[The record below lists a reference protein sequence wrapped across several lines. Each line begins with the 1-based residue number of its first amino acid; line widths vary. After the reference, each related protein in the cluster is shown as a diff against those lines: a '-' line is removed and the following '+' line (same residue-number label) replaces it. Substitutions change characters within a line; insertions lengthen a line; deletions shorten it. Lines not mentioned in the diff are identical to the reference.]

1 MCLACYAQST
11 ELRLSASGPQESTLL
26 PTAVAALRA
35 WPPCEPAMALALTL
49 ILTRTLAQAQ
59 TATPDPDPD
68 PDLDPD
74 PDPNPNPNPNSDP
87 NPNPNPNSDPNQAR
101 GYPTV
106 RAFAS
111 ASARPLC
118 CTRCA
123 ALRTRCTAR

>member
-59 TATPDPDPD
+59 TPTLGPD

-74 PDPNPNPNPNSDP
+74 PDPNPNPNPNSD
-87 NPNPNPNSDPNQAR
+87 PNPNPNSDPNQAR

>member
-35 WPPCEPAMALALTL
+35 WPPFEPAMALALTL

-59 TATPDPDPD
+59 TPTPDPD

-74 PDPNPNPNPNSDP
+74 PDPNPNPNPNSD
-87 NPNPNPNSDPNQAR
+87 PNPNPNSDPNQAR

>member
-1 MCLACYAQST
+1 MCLACYAQSI
-11 ELRLSASGPQESTLL
+11 ELRLSASGPQQSTLL

-35 WPPCEPAMALALTL
+35 WPPFELAMALALTL
-49 ILTRTLAQAQ
+49 ILTLTLAQAQ
-59 TATPDPDPD
+59 TPKPDPD
-68 PDLDPD
+68 PDLDP
-74 PDPNPNPNPNSDP
+74 NPNSDP
-87 NPNPNPNSDPNQAR
+87 NPYSAPNQAH